1 MEFYIF
7 DLKGVHW
14 DKQTFSCEE
23 HLVNAKACEEE
34 EENIKQLWSTVCG
47 GKFSWPVII
56 IKIYQINVMIDTSS

>member
-34 EENIKQLWSTVCG
+34 NIKKQKSRSIATQIIQ
-47 GKFSWPVII
+47 KIEIVII
-56 IKIYQINVMIDTSS
+56 ACVSYL

>member
-34 EENIKQLWSTVCG
+34 EENIKQQKSRSIATQ
-47 GKFSWPVII
+47 II
-56 IKIYQINVMIDTSS
+56 IVMW

>member
-1 MEFYIF
+1 MAPAMEFYIF

-34 EENIKQLWSTVCG
+34 EENIKQQKSRPMAT
-47 GKFSWPVII
+47 
-56 IKIYQINVMIDTSS
+56 

>member
-1 MEFYIF
+1 MAPAMEFYIF

-34 EENIKQLWSTVCG
+34 EENIKQQKSRSIATQ
-47 GKFSWPVII
+47 II
-56 IKIYQINVMIDTSS
+56 IVMQ